1 MSWVTLPDMGSKKN
15 NRKRYI
21 LNDNLKYN
29 DMKYYGNFST
39 SDGTMLSEHI
49 RGNCRHLL
57 NKELRGIA
65 MGNRQPGQ
73 SASWFV
79 QDLKGRMAFEGQYI
93 PNVGIRYSVFNYQ
106 NRTR

>member
-1 MSWVTLPDMGSKKN
+1 
-15 NRKRYI
+15 
-21 LNDNLKYN
+21 
-29 DMKYYGNFST
+29 MKYFGNILLG
-39 SDGTMLSEHI
+39 DGMRFCGVK

-57 NKELRGIA
+57 NKELREIA

-79 QDLKGRMAFEGQYI
+79 QELKGRMVFEGQYI

-106 NRTR
+106 NRLR

>member
-1 MSWVTLPDMGSKKN
+1 
-15 NRKRYI
+15 
-21 LNDNLKYN
+21 
-29 DMKYYGNFST
+29 MKYFGNILVG
-39 SDGTMLSEHI
+39 DGTRFCEI
-49 RGNCRHLL
+49 KRGNCRHLL
-57 NKELRGIA
+57 NKELRDMA

-106 NRTR
+106 NRLK